1 MIPEKGKVLVDFWA
15 PWCGPCK
22 MMMPL
27 LETYSAE
34 EGAVD
39 VLKINVDEDSETA
52 AQFGIRSI
60 PTFMYFE
67 DGVVVNK
74 HTGAMSLEQLKEFT
88 KN

>member
-27 LETYSAE
+27 LEKYSAE

>member
-27 LETYSAE
+27 LEKYSAE
-34 EGAVD
+34 ESAVD